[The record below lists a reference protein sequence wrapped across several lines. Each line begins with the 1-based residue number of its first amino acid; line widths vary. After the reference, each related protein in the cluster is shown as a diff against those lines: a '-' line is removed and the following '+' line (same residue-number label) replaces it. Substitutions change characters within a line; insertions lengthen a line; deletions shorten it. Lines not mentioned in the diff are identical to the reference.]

1 MQRKP
6 HSAESSPRGTGKL
19 PRLELCPD
27 RAFVLHLDRRAR
39 PPRHVVGRIEHVTS
53 GQVARIT
60 SLRELLDFMARVLG
74 DGAIATDEKPTPD
87 AGEL

>member
-6 HSAESSPRGTGKL
+6 DSAESSSSGTEKP

-39 PPRHVVGRIEHVTS
+39 PPRHLVGRIEHVTS
-53 GQVARIT
+53 GRVARIT
-60 SLRELLDFMARVLG
+60 SLRELLDFMAKVL
-74 DGAIATDEKPTPD
+74 DEGAAAAPCESPGT
-87 AGEL
+87 GERR